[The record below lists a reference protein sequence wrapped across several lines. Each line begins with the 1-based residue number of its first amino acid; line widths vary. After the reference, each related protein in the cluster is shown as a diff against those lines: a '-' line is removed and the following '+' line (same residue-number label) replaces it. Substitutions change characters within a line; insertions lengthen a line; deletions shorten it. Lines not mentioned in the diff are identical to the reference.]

1 MLVTISRPGALLWKS
16 RLSAHVVDVELQ
28 VAPLHD
34 SQYWRKTIVS
44 TEKIA
49 ILANSQYICIRR
61 KTVGSFT
68 RSIDHFCKRI

>member
-1 MLVTISRPGALLWKS
+1 MMIRPGALLWKS

-49 ILANSQYICIRR
+49 ILANSQYICIR
-61 KTVGSFT
+61 
-68 RSIDHFCKRI
+68 